1 MILSSLTAV
10 LVPGLFVAL
19 AGGGARGSQAL
30 PAAEAAK
37 LRDALGAALASPE
50 PGDWKKALGLA
61 RALEAKHARADLLAV
76 LRAGPE
82 IERGL
87 PKARKVRKKK
97 EELESFGSVR
107 SGYAFELD
115 GKVYR
120 YAVDVPEGY
129 DGSKPHALLI
139 DPGHGSGADQDA
151 RGKADFLPFY
161 RGQVDSAGFEDWL
174 VARTEIVEQIG
185 AGGKL
190 GARPEDEVARVFA
203 AFRRDVVTRFAVDLE
218 RVYVAGLSQTGFWA
232 WYLGRELGDRLA
244 GIAPMGAVTWGVEP
258 ALENLLGLPV
268 FVIHGADDPICP
280 VAQPRAT
287 SARMRA
293 LGLTVEYLEL
303 SGVGHDVGAWS
314 RLGRGLA
321 WLAARPRDR
330 APRRVLK
337 LAGTLANPWAHWL
350 RFDAL
355 EEESS
360 GEAKAAPTARVEA
373 VIEGQR
379 ITVTSSG
386 VAALSLWLHAELLDL
401 AQPVEVVWNGKTEHA
416 GPLEQRFTTALEA
429 ALERCD
435 WRTLPT
441 ARIELR

>member
-1 MILSSLTAV
+1 MRSSARVLPLFVCLTGAGSQTA
-10 LVPGLFVAL
+10 LAPVPGPE
-19 AGGGARGSQAL
+19 AG
-30 PAAEAAK
+30 K
-37 LRDALGAALASPE
+37 LQRAFTEALASPE
-50 PGDWKKALGLA
+50 AGDWKKALALA
-61 RALEAKHARADLLAV
+61 RTLEAKHEPAGLLEL

-87 PKARKVRKKK
+87 PKARKVGKKK

-151 RGKADFLPFY
+151 RGKADFLPFF

-185 AGGKL
+185 AGGKF

-303 SGVGHDVGAWS
+303 PGVAHDVGAWS

-321 WLAARPRDR
+321 WLAAQPRER
-330 APRRVLK
+330 APRRVVK

-350 RFDAL
+350 RLDAL
-355 EEESS
+355 EKVSS
-360 GEAKAAPTARVEA
+360 GEAKATPTGRVEA
-373 VIEGQR
+373 LIEGQR
-379 ITVTSSG
+379 ITVTSHG
-386 VAALSLWLHAELLDL
+386 VEALSLWLHAELLDL
-401 AQPVEVVWNGKTEHA
+401 AQPVEVVWNGKTEHS

-429 ALERCD
+429 VLGRCD